1 MLGGFINWL
10 VYGPDGEDE
19 SDGFTEADMGYASNT
34 RQTSSSEHEHHG
46 AIRRSVSQK
55 QKALE
60 RSGGGLIDLQCGR
73 RVFNDVPANMR
84 TELWLSKLHSSQ
96 GRAEEMMEFY
106 KLHIHDS
113 IDASVS
119 SEIEKDMHR
128 TFPGHVTL
136 SSPAGQQAMYNV
148 LHAYAALDPEVGYSQ
163 GMNFVAGIFLTYL
176 SPPEAFT
183 AFVLVMQER
192 GLRDF
197 YKPNGMQHLQ
207 ARLWQLNQLIPSK
220 LRDYMEERMVLPVL
234 YASGWLL
241 TCFASEFPIKFSAR
255 VMDVMITD
263 SYDLPMMKVAFHILS
278 RWEDDILKLEDME
291 EIVDL
296 LRKTIPSLPEST
308 LQDLLTTALGPPWS
322 DAQIELLRSLNNP
335 LAETV
340 DQAVRRIGDHVK
352 EESSQNADDEDQTD
366 HNVISQAG
374 GKDLLS
380 FENDTDKDLID
391 IKHSTSSASWVP
403 EWTDDDTQASS
414 DTRKSPHDTASDAQ
428 QLMENLHISN
438 AGTAPQVFESPFSS
452 SSIASRGKSS
462 SNTLQTVS
470 SSALSLQN
478 RHSSTAHEWPG
489 SYQNSMRQLLSKF
502 SSDPTK
508 PEDAEISDQLRDWIM
523 SQSINWNG
531 PGEGRPAKK
540 KTDDSASKDTQAED
554 DDFGEWVH

>member
-1 MLGGFINWL
+1 MLGGFLNWL

-34 RQTSSSEHEHHG
+34 HRTSPSEHDQHHG
-46 AIRRSVSQK
+46 AVRRSISQK

-73 RVFNDVPANMR
+73 RVFNDVPAKMR

-96 GRAEEMMEFY
+96 GRADEMVEFY
-106 KLHIHDS
+106 TSHINDP
-113 IDASVS
+113 IDPSVS

-136 SSPAGQQAMYNV
+136 SSPTGQQAMYNV

-176 SPPEAFT
+176 SPPEAFS
-183 AFVLVMQER
+183 ALVLVMQER

-207 ARLWQLNQLIPSK
+207 ARLWQLNQLIPSD
-220 LRDYMEERMVLPVL
+220 LRQFMEERMVLPVL

-255 VMDVMITD
+255 VMDVMVTD
-263 SYDLPMMKVAFHILS
+263 SYDLPMMKVAYHILS
-278 RWEDDILKLEDME
+278 RWKDDILKLEDME

-308 LQDLLTTALGPPWS
+308 LQDLLTTALGTPWS
-322 DAQIELLRSLNNP
+322 DTQVKLLRSLNNP

-340 DQAVRRIGDHVK
+340 DQAVRRIGGADQEK
-352 EESSQNADDEDQTD
+352 DGPAKADEEQEGNTASPAVGE
-366 HNVISQAG
+366 
-374 GKDLLS
+374 DLLS
-380 FENDTDKDLID
+380 FENDPID
-391 IKHSTSSASWVP
+391 TTYSNSAPSWVP
-403 EWTDDDTQASS
+403 EWTDDDILASS
-414 DTRKSPHDTASDAQ
+414 EARKSPHELDSCDDVQ
-428 QLMENLHISN
+428 QLMERNLHISST
-438 AGTAPQVFESPFSS
+438 ATAPTFESPFSS
-452 SSIASRGKSS
+452 SSMVSQGKSS
-462 SNTLQTVS
+462 TNTLQTVS
-470 SSALSLQN
+470 SSTISLHNRRSSALHQQ
-478 RHSSTAHEWPG
+478 EWPG
-489 SYQNSMRQLLSKF
+489 SYQNSMRHLLSKL

-508 PEDAEISDQLRDWIM
+508 PEDTAITDQLRDWVM

-531 PGEGRPAKK
+531 PGEGRPAAPG
-540 KTDDSASKDTQAED
+540 DDSLQHDKREQE
-554 DDFGEWVH
+554 DDFGEWVDH

>member
-1 MLGGFINWL
+1 
-10 VYGPDGEDE
+10 
-19 SDGFTEADMGYASNT
+19 
-34 RQTSSSEHEHHG
+34 
-46 AIRRSVSQK
+46 
-55 QKALE
+55 
-60 RSGGGLIDLQCGR
+60 
-73 RVFNDVPANMR
+73 MR

-96 GRAEEMMEFY
+96 GRAEEMTEFY
-106 KLHIHDS
+106 KLHINDS

-296 LRKTIPSLPEST
+296 LRKTIPSCLKAPFRTCSPQHLEHHGLMLKS
-308 LQDLLTTALGPPWS
+308 
-322 DAQIELLRSLNNP
+322 RS
-335 LAETV
+335 A
-340 DQAVRRIGDHVK
+340 
-352 EESSQNADDEDQTD
+352 D

-380 FENDTDKDLID
+380 FENDADKDLID

-403 EWTDDDTQASS
+403 EWTDDDTGLLL
-414 DTRKSPHDTASDAQ
+414 T
-428 QLMENLHISN
+428 LGNLHMTLHLMHN
-438 AGTAPQVFESPFSS
+438 SS
-452 SSIASRGKSS
+452 WKIY
-462 SNTLQTVS
+462 TFPMQTVS

-523 SQSINWNG
+523 SQSINWNV